1 MKKPASFVLAALRG
15 LRGLAPAL
23 PDFGE
28 LSRGVPVPLFKQGQ
42 SPVGRDFGELSRAAR
57 QGRAGEKEACL
68 SILREC
74 SPVVSYV
81 RIIEVLAGQNSFP
94 VTQ

>member
-57 QGRAGEKEACL
+57 QGRAGEKDAFL
-68 SILREC
+68 SILRGHSPRWSTCQVFDC
-74 SPVVSYV
+74 SSM
-81 RIIEVLAGQNSFP
+81 
-94 VTQ
+94 